1 MSWLAWPRRRWGKEA
16 KVSSSFIDET
26 LKALRAEEQQV
37 ALETGRGKH
46 GTDPAIMWK
55 RIGIAMGL
63 AKAQEIV
70 AETAKRVAKENDE

>member
-1 MSWLAWPRRRWGKEA
+1 
-16 KVSSSFIDET
+16 VSSSFIDET
-26 LKALRAEEQQV
+26 LKALRAEEQQI

-46 GTDPAIMWK
+46 GTDPVTVAK
-55 RIGIAMGL
+55 RIGMAMGL